1 MSDDPVQM
9 GGDEPAGGSGS
20 VGGSGSA
27 GGSGPVGGSGPAG
40 SASEAAPA
48 SAGTSATPE
57 GPAKGGFKH
66 IRLVIALVVAS
77 LLGTFAVYTAIADTS
92 IPVVG
97 VAAASSDHDG
107 EKIRLEGRVIASEG
121 DAASPNGMRFTL
133 RDFETNE
140 TVQVAYRGSVP
151 DAYRIDREV
160 IVDGTMQNG
169 VLQAEPDTLVA
180 KCPSKYQ
187 EEASTDAA
195 SD

>member
-1 MSDDPVQM
+1 VGVSDDPVQM
-9 GGDEPAGGSGS
+9 DGNEPGGGSG
-20 VGGSGSA
+20 A
-27 GGSGPVGGSGPAG
+27 R
-40 SASEAAPA
+40 E
-48 SAGTSATPE
+48 TTPE
-57 GPAKGGFKH
+57 GVASAAGSTTAADGPVKGGFKH

-97 VAAASSDHDG
+97 VAAASTDHDG

-121 DAASPNGMRFTL
+121 DAATPGGMRFTL
-133 RDFETNE
+133 RDFETSE
-140 TVQVAYRGSVP
+140 TVQVVYRGSVP

>member
-1 MSDDPVQM
+1 MYVSDDPVQM
-9 GGDEPAGGSGS
+9 GGDKPTGGSGA
-20 VGGSGSA
+20 A
-27 GGSGPVGGSGPAG
+27 GGSGPADTAHES
-40 SASEAAPA
+40 APA
-48 SAGTSATPE
+48 SAGTSAAADSPV
-57 GPAKGGFKH
+57 KGGFKH

-121 DAASPNGMRFTL
+121 DAATPGGMRFTL

-140 TVQVAYRGSVP
+140 TVQVVYRGSVP